1 MDVLHSIFSEYPSA
15 GAVRCREGNC
25 GGDCVE
31 SCVGAGVEVV
41 GDGYFVT
48 SSPGSPTQLHLF
60 GIFRVSKRKFCL
72 IRTEKSLEQN
82 TSVCLW
88 TVSIKCGKTKHAQLV
103 ELELSSHITQTR
115 LNMRSPD
122 TGDSNKNSSSS

>member
-1 MDVLHSIFSEYPSA
+1 MAIGDSGWDSICEFCGWNLAWFEKMDVLHSIFSEYPSA

-60 GIFRVSKRKFCL
+60 
-72 IRTEKSLEQN
+72 
-82 TSVCLW
+82 
-88 TVSIKCGKTKHAQLV
+88 
-103 ELELSSHITQTR
+103 
-115 LNMRSPD
+115 
-122 TGDSNKNSSSS
+122 